1 MWDGIATVK
10 ATLERVSAWEY
21 GGLSEPSVD
30 ALLTASALTFGL
42 SALLLL
48 ATAGVHVLARR
59 QQRALQQVRARWK
72 PLFFHAMSGAPQPLP
87 PWSQGDAGVVLHLWL
102 EITELVQGAARERLA
117 ALAQELRFEK
127 SALTWLGHR
136 ALHRR
141 MLAVSVL
148 GRMRAREA
156 LQPLERITHEPDPVL
171 SLMAVRSLLQIDA
184 AGFLPHFLPQIAL
197 RPDWPLVRIAAMLA
211 EVPTEVLHPLFRQ
224 ALQDHH
230 SGSAARLLR
239 LLRTA
244 RIDGDAP
251 TLVRFL
257 HLVQPADV
265 LEAAL
270 MLTRSPQL
278 AGAVRALRGHPDARV
293 RVQAAAA
300 LGRVGT
306 QVDALGLSIMVNDV
320 EGEVRYQ
327 AARALAQLPG
337 LPATHLAALHA
348 AVPAGPGHAVL
359 TQARA
364 EHALRAA
371 GTEA

>member
-1 MWDGIATVK
+1 M
-10 ATLERVSAWEY
+10 SAWEY
-21 GGLSEPSVD
+21 GGLSEPSLD
-30 ALLTASALTFGL
+30 ALLSLSAASFCL

-48 ATAGVHVLARR
+48 ATGGVHVW
-59 QQRALQQVRARWK
+59 ARWQRREVQRIREHWK
-72 PLFFHAMSGAPQPLP
+72 PVLFHAMSGAPLSLP
-87 PWSQGDAGVVLHLWL
+87 AWSSADADVLLLLWL
-102 EITELVQGAARERLA
+102 EVTELVRGAARERLA

-127 SALTWLGHR
+127 VALTWLTHS

-148 GRMRAREA
+148 GRMRAHEA
-156 LQPLERITHEPDPVL
+156 LRPLERIAREADPVL

-184 AGFLPHFLPQIAL
+184 GDFLPRFLPQIAL

-211 EVPTEVLHPLFRQ
+211 EIPTTVLHPLFRQ
-224 ALQDHH
+224 ALQDHR
-230 SGSAARLLR
+230 SGSAVRLLR

-244 RIDGDAP
+244 RIDGDVP

-257 HLVQPADV
+257 YLVQPAEV

-270 MLTRSPQL
+270 MSTRSPQL
-278 AGAVRALRGHPDARV
+278 ADAVRALRSHPNARV
-293 RVQAAAA
+293 RVQAAIA

-306 QVDALGLSIMVNDV
+306 HDDALRLSIMLNDPV
-320 EGEVRYQ
+320 SDVRYQ

-337 LPATHLAALHA
+337 LPVSHLDALHA
-348 AVPAGPGHAVL
+348 AVASAAGRATL

-364 EHALRAA
+364 ELAQRLAA
-371 GTEA
+371 GSS